1 MEIRLIDPKRNIKL
15 RADKLTQDVY
25 KLTEK
30 FPKEELYVLTSQL
43 RRAILSVPANIIE
56 GYARNRSKLFLNHLE
71 IAFGSLA
78 ESRYFIYFAF
88 KRKYINDEEYKRI
101 IDEATEIT
109 KMLWAS
115 IKTVSSRIDNNQ

>member
-1 MEIRLIDPKRNIKL
+1 MDPIDPKRNIKL
-15 RADKLTQDVY
+15 RADKLAQDVY

-30 FPKEELYVLTSQL
+30 FPREELYVLTSQL

-88 KRKYINDEEYKRI
+88 KRNYMTKNEYEKIIN
-101 IDEATEIT
+101 EAIEIT
-109 KMLWAS
+109 KMLWSS
-115 IKTVSSRIDNNQ
+115 IKTVSTKIENNNQ